1 MGLFSRLRGRS
12 RSGRAGG
19 SAGPGREDCDLASV
33 HLDEFAGSRGGV
45 EAFVEPATTVTP
57 TTLLLVAKDGEWT
70 RRAVPDAARAVEFAR
85 ARSIPVYDVNLT
97 GYPQR
102 MRDFNAR
109 RKSGGGPSS
118 A

>member
-1 MGLFSRLRGRS
+1 MGLFSRLGGRRGAS
-12 RSGRAGG
+12 RPA
-19 SAGPGREDCDLASV
+19 AEGREQRHLASA
-33 HLDEFAGSRGGV
+33 HLEEFVRTRSGV
-45 EAFVEPATTVTP
+45 EAFVEPSTTVTP

-70 RRAVPDAARAVEFAR
+70 RRPVPDPTRAGEFAHR
-85 ARSIPVYDVNLT
+85 LSIPIYDVNLT

-109 RKSGGGPSS
+109 RKAEGREQ